1 MKLETKI
8 FISNNGNNRDLGN
21 IRLFSATVVVDCRS
35 VKIESTQRN
44 AVELMIFCEIL
55 ISLILLR
62 LKNVLYRI
70 KKIKIIVFT
79 DIY

>member
-35 VKIESTQRN
+35 VKIESTQR